1 MGTKGNGTQTQG
13 KQNGT
18 ATQEWQMGT
27 SLRIKNGKKG
37 GKSNI
42 NIT

>member
-1 MGTKGNGTQTQG
+1 MGTKGNGTQHQG

-18 ATQEWQMGT
+18 ATQKWQMGT
-27 SLRIKNGKKG
+27 SLKLKNGKKG
-37 GKSNI
+37 GNSTI